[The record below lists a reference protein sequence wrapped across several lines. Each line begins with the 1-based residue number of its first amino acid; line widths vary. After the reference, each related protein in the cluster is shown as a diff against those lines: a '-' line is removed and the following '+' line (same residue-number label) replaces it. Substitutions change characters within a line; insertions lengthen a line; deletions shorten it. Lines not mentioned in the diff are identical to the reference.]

1 MSYNS
6 QAKTKL
12 SKLAQLAA
20 PHNNTA
26 RPVHPP
32 KVETA
37 MLWDLLDYAV
47 SSSPTVSSDGGPAD
61 DVELSV
67 NTQFLLPMDQTTPH
81 SASGAAPG
89 AAPLPSSNLP
99 ECFSPNFWDD
109 SAFAFDMADFS
120 NLPEMSTISMPKD
133 AWVNGLL

>member
-1 MSYNS
+1 
-6 QAKTKL
+6 
-12 SKLAQLAA
+12 
-20 PHNNTA
+20 
-26 RPVHPP
+26 
-32 KVETA
+32 

-81 SASGAAPG
+81 SAPG
-89 AAPLPSSNLP
+89 AAPLPRNGP
-99 ECFSPNFWDD
+99 ESFSPNFWDD